1 MFYDVNVSRIST
13 ATLPLRI
20 EADSPEE
27 AAAKACE
34 MAGDVDFGGC
44 VVDYD
49 FEASGVTEARDRDT
63 TAIA

>member
-49 FEASGVTEARDRDT
+49 FEASGVTEVQV
-63 TAIA
+63 